1 MHLDY
6 RLNEDAE
13 SDWSAASEEDL
24 RYRLALGNLI
34 LRVGDKDFSADWGW
48 IPLID
53 LAASFA
59 EIVRKLESGSARE
72 KFEFTE
78 SDAWIGFERKGDK
91 VLVSSSY
98 GDATGQTSLPS
109 LAEAMQS
116 FRERL
121 RVDLAEKHP
130 EATRNAPFRSLLGPA
145 ERTG

>member
-6 RLNEDAE
+6 RLNDDKG
-13 SDWSAASEEDL
+13 SDWSTATEEDL

-59 EIVRKLESGSARE
+59 HIVRKLESGSAHE

-78 SDAWIGFERKGDK
+78 SDAWIRFERKGEGIA
-91 VLVSSSY
+91 LSASYHGGSSEVPFQQL
-98 GDATGQTSLPS
+98 ATEVKKFGEKLH
-109 LAEAMQS
+109 AELTTKYPAISSNRS
-116 FRERL
+116 FR
-121 RVDLAEKHP
+121 K
-130 EATRNAPFRSLLGPA
+130 LLQ
-145 ERTG
+145 E